1 MDLPAAITDWL
12 GGLGKITRM
21 DRAVARREGWVVDVT
36 KPDGSVLEG
45 FLRLER
51 EPDPAS
57 PWSLAKETGIVRAL
71 GATSVPVPRVL
82 AENAALYA
90 TLFER
95 SRGRADLNNAPAAQ
109 QKAVMEHFI
118 DILADWHKIDPSS
131 LDLPKFAQYP
141 KTSRDCAL
149 GEVELIVAKNA
160 DFMARHRDPL
170 ITYGLD
176 WLDRNVPKNLDRVSL
191 VQGDT
196 GPANFL
202 FEGDRVTAVIDW
214 EWGHLGDPMEDLG
227 NMCVRN
233 FWNPSGPLT
242 DLFRRYERRSGIPVD
257 WSSVRY
263 YRVQQNMRGMVPIVA
278 SCVAASPREPV
289 AWSLAYR
296 YTGDRSTV
304 EAIADAEGVALV
316 RPELPE
322 DGPDDILAQ
331 AASWMLENDIA
342 PAIGNAFAKSRT
354 RDVDI
359 LVRCLDRLRRHEKWI
374 DNAEMEDMGSLLGRK
389 PATLQEGVLAME
401 QAIRDHRFTDAQ
413 LLPYFGRRTYR
424 LEWLYKPVTSL
435 YPQREWDELAR

>member
-1 MDLPAAITDWL
+1 MDLPASITDWL
-12 GGLGKITRM
+12 GGLGKVTRM
-21 DRAVARREGWVVDVT
+21 ERAVARREAWLADVT
-36 KPDGSVLEG
+36 QPDGTVLEG
-45 FLRLER
+45 FFRLER
-51 EPDPAS
+51 EPVENN

-71 GATSVPVPRVL
+71 AGSPVPVPRVL
-82 AENAALYA
+82 AENPALHC

-95 SRGRADLNNAPAAQ
+95 VRGRADLNTMPAAQ

-118 DILADWHKIDPSS
+118 DILADWHRLDPAS
-131 LDLPKFAQYP
+131 LELPKFAQYP

-160 DFMARHRDPL
+160 DFMAKHRDPL

-176 WLDRNVPKNLDRVSL
+176 WLDRNVPKTLSRVSL

-196 GPANFL
+196 GPVNFM
-202 FEGDRVTAVIDW
+202 FDGDRVSAIIDW

-227 NMCVRN
+227 NVCVRN
-233 FWNPSGPLT
+233 FWNPSGPLI
-242 DLFRRYERRSGIPVD
+242 DLFRRYEKRSGIPVD
-257 WSSVRY
+257 WSAVRY

-304 EAIADAEGVALV
+304 EAIADAEGVALLQ
-316 RPELPE
+316 PELPDE
-322 DGPDDILAQ
+322 QEDDILAQ
-331 AASWMLENDIA
+331 AASWMLDNDIA

-374 DNAEMEDMGSLLGRK
+374 DNAELEDMGVLLGRK
-389 PATLQEGVLAME
+389 PASLQEGTLAME
-401 QAIRDHRFTDAQ
+401 AAIRERRFSDAQ
-413 LLPYFGRRTYR
+413 LLPYLGRRTYR

-435 YPQREWDELAR
+435 YPQRDWTPLA